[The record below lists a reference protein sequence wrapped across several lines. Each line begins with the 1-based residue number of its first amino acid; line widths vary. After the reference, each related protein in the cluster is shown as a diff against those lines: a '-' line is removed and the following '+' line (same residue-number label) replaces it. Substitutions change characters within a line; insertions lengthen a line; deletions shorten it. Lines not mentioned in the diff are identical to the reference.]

1 MCTKI
6 TINFIV
12 LFLLQ
17 DAGLYLKSLI
27 PPVLTCFYDQDSRV
41 RYYACEA
48 LYNIAKVARG
58 SVLPFFNNVFDGL
71 SKVRE
76 NFLYC
81 LVLILLL
88 YYNKMCHFWVTLDL
102 KDISVLYVQLFKM

>member
-1 MCTKI
+1 M
-6 TINFIV
+6 
-12 LFLLQ
+12 
-17 DAGLYLKSLI
+17 
-27 PPVLTCFYDQDSRV
+27 

-71 SKVRE
+71 SKVGE

-81 LVLILLL
+81 LVLIVLL
-88 YYNKMCHFWVTLDL
+88 YYNKVCHFWVTLDL
-102 KDISVLYVQLFKM
+102 KDVNAPYVQ

>member
-1 MCTKI
+1 M
-6 TINFIV
+6 
-12 LFLLQ
+12 
-17 DAGLYLKSLI
+17 
-27 PPVLTCFYDQDSRV
+27 

-71 SKVRE
+71 SKVRK

-88 YYNKMCHFWVTLDL
+88 YYNKMCHFGVILGL
-102 KDISVLYVQLFKM
+102 KDINVLYIQ